1 MLRPK
6 ARTTR
11 RHWETLSDDQLLDT
25 ELMTDDPESL
35 PYLVYE
41 LPAGDEEPYVEYKYD
56 LRKSEREMFSCVHGH
71 HQHLAGFVM
80 RKGES
85 RFLVG
90 WICAKTIY
98 GEDFEKYTA
107 DFDAAVSRQEALRRV
122 LEIKVAIHPF
132 VEYLNAISSSEVF
145 RHFNRV
151 RGQLETQMPWVFD
164 TLPAAAS
171 MDRHIIGAS
180 LPKRLCAPSLDVRQE
195 FSRLMADFAAA
206 QITLAG
212 EPEKAAKL
220 IGAIRS
226 KMEGLAKRTEAILDT
241 LREVEDFFQPAA
253 LAAICKLANEH
264 DNAKR
269 RKYEAGLLSLS
280 CKRER
285 EKTTITMPKGFE
297 LPSRRPLEAFRS
309 ALAGVKV

>member
-1 MLRPK
+1 MLKPQ
-6 ARTTR
+6 ARSKR
-11 RHWETLSDDQLLDT
+11 RHWETLSDEQLLEI

-35 PYLVYE
+35 SNLVYE
-41 LPAGDEEPYVEYKYD
+41 IPAGDEEPYVEYKYD
-56 LRKSEREMFSCVHGH
+56 LRKSDREMFSCVHGH

-80 RKGES
+80 RKGDA

-98 GEDFEKYTA
+98 GEDFDKYTA
-107 DFDAAVSRQEALRRV
+107 DFDAALSRQDALRRV
-122 LEIKVAIHPF
+122 REITSAVVPF
-132 VEYLNAISSSEVF
+132 IQYLNAISSSDVF
-145 RHFNRV
+145 RHFGRV

-164 TLPAAAS
+164 NLPAAAF
-171 MDRHIIGAS
+171 MDRHIIGAP
-180 LPKRLCAPSLDVRQE
+180 LPKRLCSPTLDVREE
-195 FSRLMADFAAA
+195 FNRLMTDFAAA

-212 EPEKAAKL
+212 EPENVARL
-220 IGAIRS
+220 IGLIRS
-226 KMEGLAKRTEAILDT
+226 KMEGLAKRTETILDT
-241 LREVEDFFQPAA
+241 LREVEEFFQPAS

-264 DNAKR
+264 DNPKR

-285 EKTTITMPKGFE
+285 DKSVISMPKGFE

-309 ALAGVKV
+309 ALAGIKT